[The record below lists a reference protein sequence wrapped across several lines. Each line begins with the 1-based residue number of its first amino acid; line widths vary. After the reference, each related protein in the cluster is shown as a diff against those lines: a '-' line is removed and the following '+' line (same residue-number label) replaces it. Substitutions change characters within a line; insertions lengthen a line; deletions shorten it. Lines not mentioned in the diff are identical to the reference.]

1 MVIYI
6 VHCNSNYYANVIMMT
21 LDECENEEA
30 CDMLVVPGN
39 FIVRMI
45 DAIYHSCILYAHLV
59 LLVVVFTL
67 KGQSV

>member
-1 MVIYI
+1 
-6 VHCNSNYYANVIMMT
+6 MMT

-30 CDMLVVPGN
+30 RDMLVVPGN

>member
-1 MVIYI
+1 MYI

-30 CDMLVVPGN
+30 CDMLVDPGN
-39 FIVRMI
+39 FIVKMI